1 MVFSGTGQTPRR
13 LCSPAYPGRATVT
26 VADSTAAVFEMK
38 VRQVVEGGS
47 VSVGTI
53 TSEGG
58 SVSLGSVTAG
68 SCFDLILRHKGPG
81 PATYRVA
88 LNVAPLPSH
97 AARDTLMSFSTT
109 GQAERR
115 VCVGLPGSANV
126 TATLLSTNLAAPNL
140 KVRQRVEGGV
150 AVLGALTT
158 AGDSVSVVSVGALA
172 AGSCFDLSFRH
183 PGPGGG
189 TYTVRLDTGS

>member
-1 MVFSGTGQTPRR
+1 MVFSGTGQTQRR
-13 LCSPAYPGRATVT
+13 LCSPAYPGRAAVTVT
-26 VADSTAAVFEMK
+26 DSTAAVFEMK

-47 VSVGTI
+47 ALIGVI

-58 SVSLGSVTAG
+58 QVSLGSVTAG

-88 LNVAPLPSH
+88 LDVAPLPSH
-97 AARDTLMSFSTT
+97 ATRNTLMSFSTT

-126 TATLLSTNLAAPNL
+126 TATLLSTNRAAPNL

-150 AVLGALTT
+150 AALGALT
-158 AGDSVSVVSVGALA
+158 AVGGGVSVGALA

-189 TYTVRLDTGS
+189 TYTVRLVTGP